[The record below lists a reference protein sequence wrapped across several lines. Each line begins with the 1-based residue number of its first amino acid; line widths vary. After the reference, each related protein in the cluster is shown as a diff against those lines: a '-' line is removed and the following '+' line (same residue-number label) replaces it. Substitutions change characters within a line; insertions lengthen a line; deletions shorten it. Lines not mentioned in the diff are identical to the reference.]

1 MCRVSIPLPRALSCP
16 VPLVAGVPC
25 PSGGT
30 VGTGELWLWLG
41 VPGPS
46 ASVVPLHWGDWSMLM
61 VNQFLLLHPGV
72 LPAAVLAGE
81 GVTQSDTAE
90 SKGDMGEE

>member
-1 MCRVSIPLPRALSCP
+1 MCRVSIPLPWALSCP
-16 VPLVAGVPC
+16 VPVVAGVPC
-25 PSGGT
+25 PSGD
-30 VGTGELWLWLG
+30 LWLWLG

-46 ASVVPLHWGDWSMLM
+46 ASVVPLHWGDWGMLM
-61 VNQFLLLHPGV
+61 GNQFLLLHLGV
-72 LPAAVLAGE
+72 LPAAVLAG